1 MLTEQLDLTL
11 RPNNINIMHLN
22 VILPSME
29 NKLFCSGSYF
39 LSDSGKDRKEYIRV
53 VHDARAFLSPTL
65 VQEDK
70 EVMTLTG

>member
-29 NKLFCSGSYF
+29 NKLFAVVAIFHQIVAKIERNISGWYMMRE
-39 LSDSGKDRKEYIRV
+39 LSSLQHSSRKIR
-53 VHDARAFLSPTL
+53 
-65 VQEDK
+65 K
-70 EVMTLTG
+70 